1 MDTSLY
7 SLIFATLVFS
17 FFFSGI
23 EIAFLSANRLQIELQ
38 GKQGKRWGKIMSKF
52 TKNPSAFIGTTLIGN
67 TLALVL
73 FGMFMTQL
81 IEPWL
86 ALHLPEG
93 FNDEVFVMVLQTL
106 ISTLFILFTAE
117 FLPKSLFLINPNLVL
132 AALAI
137 PFRVMYVILL
147 PLTFTIVGLSKLT
160 ITKVFGIEYSEEK
173 PVFGLTDLNH
183 YLKNMMKVRH
193 EDEEIELDKKIFHNA
208 LEFKTVK
215 VRECMIPR
223 MEITA
228 VGIDEGIEKLK
239 IAFLESGH
247 SKILIYRETIDDVIG
262 YCHSA
267 ALFKKPTRIEEILTP
282 IINVPETAMANELMV
297 QFIKERKSLA
307 VVVDEFG
314 GTSGIVSMED
324 VIEEIFGEIEDE
336 HDSDELVEQKLDD
349 QTWLISARLEVDYLN
364 DHFGWHLPTGEYET
378 LGGLILSYTEDFPK
392 QGDTITL
399 MPYTFTIHKTEKKK
413 IDIVKVHV
421 EKGGSPQEFV
431 SH

>member
-1 MDTSLY
+1 
-7 SLIFATLVFS
+7 
-17 FFFSGI
+17 
-23 EIAFLSANRLQIELQ
+23 
-38 GKQGKRWGKIMSKF
+38 MSRF

-73 FGMFMTQL
+73 FGIFMAQL
-81 IEPWL
+81 IEPML
-86 ALHLPEG
+86 AANLPEG
-93 FNDEVFVMVLQTL
+93 LNDEVFVLVSQTF
-106 ISTLFILFTAE
+106 ISTIFILFTAE

-132 AALAI
+132 ATLAV
-137 PFRVMYVILL
+137 PFNISYWILY

-173 PVFGLTDLNH
+173 PIFGLTDLNH
-183 YLKNMMKVRH
+183 YLKNMMNVRH
-193 EDEEIELDKKIFHNA
+193 EDENIELDKKIFHNA
-208 LEFKTVK
+208 LEFKTVR

-228 VGIDEGIEKLK
+228 VSLEEGIDKLK
-239 IAFLESGH
+239 AAFLESGH

-267 ALFKKPTRIEEILTP
+267 ALFKKPTRIEDILTP

-297 QFIKERKSLA
+297 QLIKEHKSLA

-336 HDSDELVEQKLDD
+336 HDSDELIEQKLED
-349 QTWLISARLEVDYLN
+349 QTWLLSARLEVDYLN
-364 DHFGWHLPTGEYET
+364 DHYGWHLPIGEYET
-378 LGGLILSYTEDFPK
+378 LGGLILAYTEDFPK
-392 QGDTITL
+392 QGDIINV
-399 MPYTFTIHKTEKKK
+399 PPFTFIINKTDKKK
-413 IDIVKVHV
+413 IDTVKVRV
-421 EKGGSPQEFV
+421 ENGTDS
-431 SH
+431 

>member
-1 MDTSLY
+1 MDSSLFAP
-7 SLIFATLVFS
+7 IFTTLVFS

-23 EIAFLSANRLQIELQ
+23 EIAFLSANKLQIELQ
-38 GKQGKRWGKIMSKF
+38 GKQGKQWGKIMSRF

-73 FGMFMTQL
+73 FGIFMAQL
-81 IEPWL
+81 IEPML
-86 ALHLPEG
+86 AANLPEG
-93 FNDEVFVMVLQTL
+93 LNDEVFVLVSQTF
-106 ISTLFILFTAE
+106 ISTIFILFTAE

-132 AALAI
+132 ATLAV
-137 PFRVMYVILL
+137 PFNISYWILY

-173 PVFGLTDLNH
+173 PIFGLTDLNH
-183 YLKNMMKVRH
+183 YLKNMMNVRH
-193 EDEEIELDKKIFHNA
+193 EDENIELDKKIFHNA
-208 LEFKTVK
+208 LEFKTVR

-228 VGIDEGIEKLK
+228 VSLEEGIDKLK
-239 IAFLESGH
+239 AAFLESGH

-267 ALFKKPTRIEEILTP
+267 ALFKKPTRIEDILTP

-297 QFIKERKSLA
+297 QLIKEHKSLA

-336 HDSDELVEQKLDD
+336 HDSDELIEQKLED
-349 QTWLISARLEVDYLN
+349 QTWLLSARLEVDYLN
-364 DHFGWHLPTGEYET
+364 DHYGWHLPIGEYET
-378 LGGLILSYTEDFPK
+378 LGGLILAYTEDFPK
-392 QGDTITL
+392 QGDIINV
-399 MPYTFTIHKTEKKK
+399 PPFTFIINKTDKKK
-413 IDIVKVHV
+413 IDTVKVRV
-421 EKGGSPQEFV
+421 ENGTDS
-431 SH
+431 